1 MLYVLRRLRYLL
13 SVLFV
18 VTLLT
23 FLLVNVLPGDIAY
36 DIAGQEASEE
46 DIEAIREELG
56 LNQPVLI
63 RYGQWLGGVLTGDWG
78 VSFRT
83 GEPVME
89 AILSRFPVTLELT
102 LLAQFFAILVA
113 IPLGIVSALKA
124 SGKLDRG
131 IAVGSFFF
139 LSVPPFMMAILLIY
153 VFGLWWNILPVTGYE
168 PLSEGLWANLRTFI
182 LPALSFALGQWT
194 VLMRVLRADMIGVLQ
209 ENYISMARAKGL
221 STRRILWMH
230 ALRPSSFS
238 LVTTVGLQFGAIV
251 SGSII
256 IESIFAL
263 PGVGRLLIGAVFAR
277 DFIVIQGCVTF
288 VAIAYVFINF
298 TVDLCYAFL
307 DPRIRGS
314 RAHG

>member
-1 MLYVLRRLRYLL
+1 MRYVLKRLRYLL

-36 DIAGQEASEE
+36 DIAGQEASEA
-46 DIEAIREELG
+46 DVQAIREELG
-56 LNQPVLI
+56 LDQPVLS
-63 RYGQWLGGVLTGDWG
+63 RYIQWLGGVLTGDWG
-78 VSFRT
+78 TSFRT

-89 AILSRFPVTLELT
+89 AILSRFSVTFELT
-102 LLAQFFAILVA
+102 LIAQFFAILVA
-113 IPLGIVSALKA
+113 VPLGIISALRV
-124 SGKLDRG
+124 SGKVDRG
-131 IAVGSFFF
+131 IAIGSFFF

-153 VFGLWWNILPVTGYE
+153 MFGIWFKILPVTGYE
-168 PLSEGLWANLRTFI
+168 PLSSGLWNNLRTFI
-182 LPALSFALGQWT
+182 LPGLSFALGQWT

-209 ENYISMARAKGL
+209 EDYIAMARAKGL
-221 STRRILWMH
+221 STARILWIH

-238 LVTTVGLQFGAIV
+238 LVTTIGLQFGTIV

-288 VAIAYVFINF
+288 IAIAYVFLNF

-307 DPRIRGS
+307 DPRIRGA